1 MNKLFKLYSA
11 VLWDIFSSIHS
22 HIRTC
27 GTFKLVHVTLELGW
41 SLGTSTHT
49 RAAGAEFG

>member
-1 MNKLFKLYSA
+1 MNKLFKLYSS
-11 VLWDIFSSIHS
+11 LSGDDFSSVFS